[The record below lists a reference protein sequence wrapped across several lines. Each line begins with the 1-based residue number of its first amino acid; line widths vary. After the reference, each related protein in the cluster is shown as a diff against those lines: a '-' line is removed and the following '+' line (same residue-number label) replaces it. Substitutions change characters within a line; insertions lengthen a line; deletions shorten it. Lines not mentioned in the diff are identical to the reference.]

1 MSTAPELL
9 DDAATT
15 TPKAD
20 VVASMRAAETA
31 RLRRARLRTRLLVV
45 LGVIA
50 ALVIARALAP
60 EGWFSWMDDQ
70 LGDGVTLALSVVI
83 ESVPFVVLGIL
94 LSIVV
99 SVWLPQ
105 GLLAR
110 RLPKNPVLRRLCLS
124 LLGVL
129 MPVCEC
135 GNLPLSRGLMLS
147 GVAVA
152 DSVTFLLAAPIVN
165 PITIITTYEAF
176 GWSDGIL
183 VTRIIGGL
191 VIANLV
197 GWIYSL
203 HARPE
208 RLLSS
213 RFRMLCDTPTAES
226 GSRTGRSL
234 RMFAAE
240 SSSTLPALLIGSG
253 VAGAI
258 QVVVPRSV
266 LLAVGTNP
274 VLSVFAM
281 MALAFV
287 VAICSNVDAFFAL
300 SLGNAAMPGAIVAF
314 LLFGPMIDV
323 KMLALMRTTFSPRL
337 LVGVT
342 ALVAASVAVIGLV
355 MNGVG

>member
-9 DDAATT
+9 DDAPTT
-15 TPKAD
+15 TP
-20 VVASMRAAETA
+20 VAGVATSSRAPEAV

-45 LGVIA
+45 LGVLA
-50 ALVIARALAP
+50 ALALARAVAP
-60 EGWFSWMDDQ
+60 ADWFSWMDDQ

-94 LSIVV
+94 LSILV

-110 RLPKNPVLRRLCLS
+110 RLPRNPVLRRLCLS

-183 VTRIIGGL
+183 VTRIVGGL

-197 GWIYSL
+197 GWISSL

-213 RFRMLCDTPTAES
+213 RFRILCDAPTAES

-240 SSSTLPALLIGSG
+240 SSSTLPALLVGSA

-274 VLSVFAM
+274 VLSVAAM

-300 SLGNAAMPGAIVAF
+300 SLGTAAMPGAIVAF

-337 LVGVT
+337 LLGVT

>member
-1 MSTAPELL
+1 VSTAPELL

-15 TPKAD
+15 TPRSAVGRPPRPD
-20 VVASMRAAETA
+20 DAAS
-31 RLRRARLRTRLLVV
+31 LRRRRVRARLIVVLVVVAAIALARLL
-45 LGVIA
+45 
-50 ALVIARALAP
+50 AP
-60 EGWFSWMDDQ
+60 AGWFSWMDDQ
-70 LGDGVTLALSVVI
+70 LGDGVTLAISVVV

-94 LSIVV
+94 LSILV
-99 SVWLPQ
+99 SVWLPA
-105 GLLAR
+105 GFLAR
-110 RLPKNPVLRRLCLS
+110 RMPRNPVLRRLCLS

-152 DSVTFLLAAPIVN
+152 DSITFLLAAPIVN

-183 VTRIIGGL
+183 VTRIVGGL

-208 RLLSS
+208 RLLST
-213 RFRMLCDTPTAES
+213 RFRMLCDAPEEGH

-240 SSSTLPALLIGSG
+240 SSSTLPALLVGSA

-300 SLGNAAMPGAIVAF
+300 SLGAAAMPGAIVAF

-323 KMLALMRTTFSPRL
+323 KMLALMRTTFSPRM

-342 ALVAASVAVIGLV
+342 ALVAASVAVIGLA
-355 MNGVG
+355 MNGVS